1 MYVLSARDGEWMG
14 FAATVPRVYTNK
26 YTLEGFGRISKM
38 KMNARRC
45 WLMAGLAIGVLG
57 NTTLAQVAPPPT
69 QPAKEEPKYD
79 PPAKKV
85 APAQPAAKP
94 AAQPAKTTHKQD
106 NRIATLPT
114 STPYPKLLSKDENG
128 KIVRLTELP
137 DILALRSNPTV
148 GQKSV
153 TAIMPVLFGRRA
165 RFERMVIDNL
175 DLYWMATD
183 GRIET
188 MSLSDIKSL
197 TQTSEMIKPLVGRT
211 TLTQE
216 LQSRGILTRTQA
228 GMNEHIVNEY
238 KQGVT
243 SEIQF
248 EAEDP
253 MSEVLK
259 FVLEDSIHETSQ
271 AYRAMVAEISIQVGD
286 LIKETGLTSSAAMAV
301 AELQRPLSEDR
312 DTQIADLA
320 ELDAALRKLD
330 VEEGITLFT
339 AMRNTRKNPDISPA
353 IHTIDVMHDR
363 KVDIS
368 DSKAMQG
375 TITYPDGRVVN
386 TKDAAA
392 QHNEKLKKQTEELE
406 KEKEGKASNP

>member
-1 MYVLSARDGEWMG
+1 
-14 FAATVPRVYTNK
+14 
-26 YTLEGFGRISKM
+26 M

-69 QPAKEEPKYD
+69 QPTKEEPKYV
-79 PPAKKV
+79 PPTKESAPAK
-85 APAQPAAKP
+85 PAAKP
-94 AAQPAKTTHKQD
+94 AMQQPATTHKQD

-114 STPYPKLLSKDENG
+114 STPYPKLLAKDENG
-128 KIVRLTELP
+128 KIIRLTELP

-153 TAIMPVLFGRRA
+153 TAIMPVLYGRRA

-188 MSLSDIKSL
+188 MSLSDIDNL
-197 TQTSEMIKPLVGRT
+197 TKTSEMIKPLVGRT
-211 TLTQE
+211 TLSQE

-243 SEIQF
+243 AEIQF

-259 FVLEDSIHETSQ
+259 FVLEDSIHETNQ
-271 AYRAMVAEISIQVGD
+271 AYRAMVAELSIQVGD
-286 LIKETGLTSSAAMAV
+286 LIKELGFTSSAAMEV
-301 AELQRPLSEDR
+301 AQLQRPLNEDR
-312 DTQIADLA
+312 DTQIAELA
-320 ELDAALRKLD
+320 ELDEALRKLD
-330 VEEGITLFT
+330 LEEGIALFT
-339 AMRNTRKNPDISPA
+339 AMRNQRKNPDISPA

-386 TKDAAA
+386 TSEAAA
-392 QHNEKLKKQTEELE
+392 QHNEKLKKEAEELE
-406 KEKEGKASNP
+406 KQKEGKTSQP